1 MARDSARELAGLS
14 GYEGR
19 LDLALREILQTIV
32 RLPWLGAPAAGIFV
46 ARPEQRCLEL
56 VAQVNFTPY
65 IAGTCA
71 RVPYGRCLC
80 GRVAASGELLF
91 ASCVDERHETRYDGM
106 KPHGHYVV
114 PIKHGAE
121 LLGVMV
127 LYVEHGHAY
136 DEAEAEALRSFAGV
150 ISLLIQSSRLYR
162 DKALADLI
170 LAHSAHGVVVTD
182 AEERIHWVNPAF
194 ERTTGYTLDE
204 ARGRRP
210 GELLRSGRQGRAF
223 YEAMWREIREKGCWQ
238 GELWNRRKNG
248 EIYPEWLNVVALRNE
263 RGEVERYAG
272 MYVDLTE
279 IRAAEARIR
288 ELAYYDRVTGLPNLE
303 NLRERLERLGGEAL
317 MLLVDI
323 AHFREIN
330 GALGR
335 AAGDALLR
343 EVGRRL
349 RGAFPEAELAR
360 VGAAEFCLAW
370 PARNGHGDGPEAR
383 ARLCAEKAHAA
394 LRRPFTAGGG
404 TVQLE
409 ARMGAAWGEAD
420 EPDALLDRAGL
431 ALQAARTGPAGTVHL
446 YSERLAEEAALRRY
460 IESNL
465 RRALDAG
472 ELRLVYQPKVD
483 AEGRLR
489 GAEALLRWASPEHGP
504 IRPDVVVA
512 VAESSSLIHEL
523 GSWVLGEVL
532 VQVGRWREEGLEVLA
547 RGVALNVSP
556 AQLLSPG
563 LAGEFVT
570 ACALRGVA
578 PADLELEV
586 TESGVMGGTETVLAN
601 LRALA
606 QAGFRIA
613 IDDFG
618 TGHSSLARLHSF
630 PIDTLKIDRSFVR
643 GLDEGGAAE
652 AIVRMI
658 VGLGRSLG
666 ATLVA
671 EGVETPAHVER
682 LAALGCGLFQG
693 YHFGRPMEAEEIAAY
708 ARGREPA

>member
-1 MARDSARELAGLS
+1 MGRDRAKELAGLS

-19 LDLALREILQTIV
+19 LDLALHGILRTIV

-46 ARPEQRCLEL
+46 ARPEERCLEL
-56 VAQVNFTPY
+56 VAQVNFVPY

-80 GRVAASGELLF
+80 GRVAESGELLHT
-91 ASCVDERHETRYDGM
+91 SCVDERHETRYEGM
-106 KPHGHYVV
+106 RPHGHYVV
-114 PIKHGAE
+114 PIKDGEE

-136 DEAEAEALRSFAGV
+136 DEAEAEVLRSFADV
-150 ISLLIQSSRLYR
+150 IALLIQSSRLHR

-170 LAHSAHGVVVTD
+170 LAHSTHGVVITD
-182 AEERIHWVNPAF
+182 AAQRIEWVNPAF
-194 ERTTGYTLDE
+194 ERTTGYTLEE
-204 ARGRRP
+204 ARGHRP

-238 GELWNRRKNG
+238 GELWNRRKSG
-248 EIYPEWLNVVALRNE
+248 EIYPEWLNIVALRNE

-288 ELAYYDRVTGLPNLE
+288 ELAYYDRITGLPNLE
-303 NLRERLERLGGEAL
+303 SLRERLERLGGAAL

-335 AAGDALLR
+335 TAGDALLR

-360 VGAAEFCLAW
+360 VGAAEFSLVW
-370 PARNGHGDGPEAR
+370 PMEEGEGDGPEAR

-394 LRRPFTAGGG
+394 LRRPFAVGGG
-404 TVQLE
+404 AVQLE
-409 ARMGAAWGEAD
+409 ARIGAAWGEAG

-431 ALQAARTGPAGTVHL
+431 ALQAARAGPAEPVRFYT
-446 YSERLAEEAALRRY
+446 ERLAEEAALRRHV
-460 IESNL
+460 ESNL
-465 RRALDAG
+465 LRALRAG

-483 AEGRLR
+483 AQGRLR

-504 IRPDVVVA
+504 IRPDFIVA

-523 GSWVLGEVL
+523 GGWVLEEVL
-532 VQVGRWREEGLEVLA
+532 AQVLRWRREGLDALA

-563 LAGEFVT
+563 LAGEFVG

-578 PADLELEV
+578 PTDLELEV
-586 TESGVMGGTETVLAN
+586 TESGVTGGTRTVLAN

-643 GLDEGGAAE
+643 GLDEGGPAE

-658 VGLGRSLG
+658 VGLGRALG

-693 YHFGRPMEAEEIAAY
+693 YHFGRPMEADEIAAY
-708 ARGREPA
+708 ARGRASA